1 MPSTCDVVVIGG
13 GVIGTAIAWRLSQT
27 KAKVCLVEKEGDIA
41 EGASKGNAGGASS
54 YYDPPGSLAERMTTA
69 SYKRWEDICE
79 RLNVPYNRIGGMIPA
94 FTEKDEAQIQIN
106 YEEAKACGVR
116 SEMLTKKQALQ
127 HEPMLSQDV
136 RSAVLFADDGI
147 IDPMRLVFGYAEL
160 AARNG
165 VDIRFHSPVIG
176 FETQAGQVTAAITSQ
191 GTIHAQYFVN
201 ASGVFADMISRFA
214 GGEDFHMWPRRGQ
227 YWLLDREFG
236 AKIHHI
242 MYGVANPEAGTKGVH
257 IYPTTNRSVLL
268 GPSVEEIQDPYDTAT
283 DQKVLDNV
291 FERAKRILP
300 TVSLDYVI
308 KSFAANRPTCE
319 EPFFVRV
326 DQKVPNLIHAV
337 SRSIGVTTSPGIA
350 EYVLGLLKDS
360 GLQADENSLAENRL
374 PSIPRLGHNP
384 HPENID
390 LDAAGRNFSQI
401 VCVCEQV
408 TAGEIEAAL
417 SARVPAR
424 SIDGVRKRT
433 GACGG
438 RCQGAVCMAGVT
450 FLCSTHSDKP
460 PEKILM
466 REGGEI
472 GIGRIDE

>member
-1 MPSTCDVVVIGG
+1 MALTYDVVIIGG
-13 GVIGTAIAWRLSQT
+13 GVIGTAIAARLSQT
-27 KAKVCLVEKEGDIA
+27 KAKVCLVEKAGDIA

-79 RLNVPYNRIGGMIPA
+79 RLNVPYRRIGGMIPA
-94 FTEKDEAQIQIN
+94 FTEKDEEQIHIN

-127 HEPMLSQDV
+127 HEPMLAKDCH
-136 RSAVLFADDGI
+136 SAVLFADDGI
-147 IDPMRLVFGYAEL
+147 IDPMRLVFAYAEL
-160 AARNG
+160 AASNG
-165 VDIRFHSPVIG
+165 VDVHFHSPVIG
-176 FETQAGQVTAAITSQ
+176 FETQGGLVSAAITPK
-191 GTIHAQYFVN
+191 GTIRAQFFVN
-201 ASGVFADMISRFA
+201 ASGVFADMISQFA
-214 GGEDFHMWPRRGQ
+214 EGEDFRMWPRRGQ

-236 AKIHHI
+236 ANIHHVI
-242 MYGVANPEAGTKGVH
+242 YGVAHPEAGTKGIH

-268 GPSVEEIQDPYDTAT
+268 GPSVEEIEDPYDTST
-283 DQKVLDNV
+283 DAKTLDNV
-291 FERAKRILP
+291 FQSTKRIMP
-300 TVSLDYVI
+300 SISLDYVI

-326 DQKVPNLIHAV
+326 DRKVPNLIHAV

-350 EYVLGLLKDS
+350 DYVLDLLKDS
-360 GLQADENSLAENRL
+360 GLQAEEDLSAVLRL
-374 PSIPRLGHNP
+374 PFVPRLGHES
-384 HPENID
+384 HPERIN
-390 LDAAGRNFSQI
+390 LESVGRSFSQI

-417 SARVPAR
+417 KAHIPAR

-450 FLCSTHSDKP
+450 FLCSAHGDQP
-460 PEKILM
+460 PENILM

-472 GIGRIDE
+472 GIGRVHK

>member
-1 MPSTCDVVVIGG
+1 MAVDYDVLVIGG
-13 GVIGTAIAWRLSQT
+13 GVIGTAIAARLSQT
-27 KAKVCLVEKEGDIA
+27 KARICLVEKAGDIA

-54 YYDPPGSLAERMTTA
+54 YYDPPGTLAERMTTA

-79 RLNVPYNRIGGMIPA
+79 RLNVPYIRIGGMIPA
-94 FTEKDEAQIQIN
+94 FTEKDEDQIHIN
-106 YEEAKACGVR
+106 FEEAKACGVR
-116 SEMLTKKQALQ
+116 AEMLTKKQALQ
-127 HEPMLSQDV
+127 HEPMLSKDV
-136 RSAVLFADDGI
+136 RSAVLFSDDGI
-147 IDPMRLVFGYAEL
+147 IDPMRLVFAYAEL
-160 AARNG
+160 AACNG
-165 VDIRFHSPVIG
+165 ADIRFHSPVIG
-176 FETQAGQVTAAITSQ
+176 FETQAGQVTAAITPHE
-191 GTIHAQYFVN
+191 TIRAHYFIN
-201 ASGVFADMISRFA
+201 ASGVFADMISKFA

-236 AKIHHI
+236 AKIHHVV
-242 MYGVANPEAGTKGVH
+242 YGVANPEAGTKGIH

-268 GPSVEEIQDPYDTAT
+268 GPSVEEIQDPYDNAT
-283 DQKVLDNV
+283 DQKTLEHV
-291 FERAKRILP
+291 FQSAKRIMP
-300 TVSLDYVI
+300 AVSLDYAI

-326 DQKVPNLIHAV
+326 DRKVPNLIHAV

-350 EYVLGLLKDS
+350 DYVLELLNDS
-360 GLQADENSLAENRL
+360 GLQAEENTSAENRL
-374 PSIPRLGHNP
+374 TTTPRLGHDP
-384 HPENID
+384 HPERID
-390 LDAAGRNFSQI
+390 LDSVGANFSQV

-417 SARVPAR
+417 NARVPAR

-450 FLCSTHSDKP
+450 FLCSTHSDRP
-460 PEKILM
+460 PEKIFM

-472 GIGRIDE
+472 GIGRVNE